1 MHGNLRSVEL
11 FAGAAGLGL
20 GLAQAGF
27 SHDLVVENDADAC
40 ETMRMNQRAGHELV
54 QGWRVLEASIEDA
67 DLTTVK
73 GDIDLVSGGPPCQGF
88 SIGGK
93 HRGHK
98 DDRNLWPWAIE
109 TVSQLKPRSFV
120 FENVPNMASAHAEYL
135 AYLVRALTLPTIAS
149 PDDWVSDNARL
160 EKIISSGQTMDPS
173 YRVRVDSH
181 IASDYGTGQ
190 KRKRLFII
198 GMRADQ
204 TGEYVPPEVTHGEY
218 ELMESQWITGEYW
231 DRHGLSRPMPTEAA
245 MRWLRKHN
253 QQPPDLFAER
263 LKPWNTVRD
272 VFATIPVDANDNEP
286 APREAKAYKG
296 HTGSPVDQ
304 PAKTHRAGDHG
315 VSGGEMMADYGTQ
328 NDKQYRHYSVREAAA
343 LSDFPMDYRFFGSW
357 GDGLRQVGNAVP
369 CNLGRAVGT
378 SIAKALAA

>member
-27 SHDLVVENDADAC
+27 SHDLVVENDSDAC

-54 QGWRVLEASIEDA
+54 QGWRILEASIKDA

-73 GDIDLVSGGPPCQGF
+73 GEIDLVSGGPPCQGF

-93 HRGHK
+93 HKGHT
-98 DDRNLWPWAIE
+98 DERNLWPWAIE
-109 TVSQLKPRSFV
+109 TVSQLKPKAFI
-120 FENVPNMASAHAEYL
+120 FENVPNLASAHADYL
-135 AYLVRALTLPTIAS
+135 AYLVRALTLPTIAL
-149 PDDWVSDNARL
+149 PADWSSDNERL
-160 EKIISSGQTMDPS
+160 EKIIASGQTIDPS
-173 YRVRVDSH
+173 YRVRVDTH
-181 IASDYGTGQ
+181 VASDYGTGQ
-190 KRKRLFII
+190 KRKRLFIV

-218 ELMESQWITGEYW
+218 ELMESQWLTGEYW
-231 DRHGLSRPMPTEAA
+231 DRHGLARPAPDEAA
-245 MRWLRKHN
+245 QRWLRKHN
-253 QQPPDLFAER
+253 QAPRDLFAPR

-272 VFATIPVDANDNEP
+272 VFATIPAGAPDNDP
-286 APREAKAYKG
+286 APREFRTYKG
-296 HTGSPVDQ
+296 HTGSDADQ

-315 VSGGEMMADYGTQ
+315 VSGGEVGVRSEIPGGEM
-328 NDKQYRHYSVREAAA
+328 NKHFSVREAAA
-343 LSDFPMDYRFFGSW
+343 LSDFPMDYRFSGSW

-378 SIAKALAA
+378 SIARALAA